1 MLPGGMHVLMRFV
14 GSVGTMMAGSGL
26 YELLESTFAVLQ
38 KMMSGKKFTQNVRAL
53 RIVSEEVLRP
63 VLSAKMVEDF
73 GELEQLLNDI
83 SFRSKTSRLGTDC
96 VIRAV
101 FIMMMYIRAEREG
114 DWVYIWFG

>member
-1 MLPGGMHVLMRFV
+1 MLPGGMHVLMRFIW
-14 GSVGTMMAGSGL
+14 SIGTMIAGSGL

-38 KMMSGKKFTQNVRAL
+38 KMMSGRNFTQNVRAL

-63 VLSAKMVEDF
+63 VLSAKKVEGF

-83 SFRSKTSRLGTDC
+83 SCRCMTSRLGTDC

-114 DWVYIWFG
+114 DWVYIWLG